1 MLMYGALLV
10 NEEHNKKTGIPEG
23 FVEVQ
28 RDDTNKIYDSDA
40 AAACAC
46 SAHAFE
52 FEGSYEDGS
61 KYHIWVVPVAD
72 VAELHP
78 LAKVYRAHEHALSG
92 RYAEAIQDLSDTR
105 DVVGHHIGRIW
116 MHVYESLQYA
126 RRDGRD
132 VDLKRLLR

>member
-1 MLMYGALLV
+1 MLMHGALLV

-46 SAHAFE
+46 SADAFE
-52 FEGSYEDGS
+52 FEGTYEDGS
-61 KYHIWVVPVAD
+61 KYYIWLVPVAD

-105 DVVGHHIGRIW
+105 DTSWVITSVVSGCMSTKAFSTPGA
-116 MHVYESLQYA
+116 MGVTST
-126 RRDGRD
+126 
-132 VDLKRLLR
+132 